1 MGSSYND
8 WLKSSYSE
16 LKKINIIENLIKENN
31 FARAKML
38 LNNLDLTTLI
48 KYTELSK
55 TITDFCEEAEQAEIW
70 RTHLQ
75 NFNEEH
81 FSFEEYPP
89 LTVSQPGRRR

>member
-48 KYTELSK
+48 KYTELGSVD
-55 TITDFCEEAEQAEIW
+55 IHDC
-70 RTHLQ
+70 
-75 NFNEEH
+75 
-81 FSFEEYPP
+81 
-89 LTVSQPGRRR
+89 V

>member
-38 LNNLDLTTLI
+38 LNNLDLTTFI

-55 TITDFCEEAEQAEIW
+55 TITDFCEEAEQADI
-70 RTHLQ
+70 
-75 NFNEEH
+75 
-81 FSFEEYPP
+81 
-89 LTVSQPGRRR
+89 